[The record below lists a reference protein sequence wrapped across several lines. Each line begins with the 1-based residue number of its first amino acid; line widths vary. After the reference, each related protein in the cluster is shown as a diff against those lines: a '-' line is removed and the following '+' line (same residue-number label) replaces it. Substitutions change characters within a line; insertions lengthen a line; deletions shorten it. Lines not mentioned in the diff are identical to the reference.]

1 MKDGRNAHLIIENPT
16 WWQTKL
22 QDVDYQIV
30 SEKVIQ
36 YQAVPKK
43 GPTID
48 VVKYIIIVEI

>member
-1 MKDGRNAHLIIENPT
+1 
-16 WWQTKL
+16 L

-30 SEKVIQ
+30 SEKIIQ

-48 VVKYIIIVEI
+48 VVKYIIIVEV